1 MTQSATIDFT
11 GVFGSEPAG
20 SWAAPGR
27 VNIIG
32 EHTDYNDGFVLPIA
46 LPHVSTCW
54 ARPNDDGVV
63 RVASVQRP
71 GEVVAVEFGALADN
85 EVAGWSRYPL
95 GVVNEFRRRE
105 FPVGAL
111 DLLLDGAVPV
121 GAGLSSSA
129 AIECSVAVALRDLFG
144 VDVID
149 DELIS
154 ITAAAENDYVG
165 APTGTLDQSASILC
179 IAGCALFLDIKT
191 RERAQVPFDLAAAGL
206 DLLVVDTNT
215 PHQLVAGEY
224 AARRR
229 QCEEAAAML
238 GVPSLREV
246 PDIDAVDALDG
257 VHRKRARHVVS
268 ENARVLE
275 VVDLLRS
282 DHDPRSIGPN
292 LTRSHV
298 SLRDDFEVSTVQLD
312 TAVETA
318 LANDAYGAR
327 MVGGGFGGS
336 VIALVDSARTEAT
349 AAAVTGRFAAEEFIA
364 PRTFVATPSAGARRL
379 T

>member
-1 MTQSATIDFT
+1 MSTFAD
-11 GVFGSEPAG
+11 VFDAEPDG
-20 SWAAPGR
+20 SWCAPGR

-32 EHTDYNDGFVLPIA
+32 EHTDYNNGYVLPIA
-46 LPHVSTCW
+46 LPHVATCW
-54 ARPNDDGVV
+54 ARVTDTGQV

-71 GEVVAVEFGALADN
+71 GEVVGVDLGGLADN
-85 EVAGWSRYPL
+85 DIDGWSRYPL
-95 GVVNEFRRRE
+95 GVAHEYRRR
-105 FPVGAL
+105 GHALRGL

-129 AIECSVAVALRDLFG
+129 AIECAVAVAIRDLLEL
-144 VDVID
+144 DVSD
-149 DELIS
+149 DELIVLTS
-154 ITAAAENDYVG
+154 TAENEYVG

-179 IAGCALFLDIKT
+179 TEGCALFLDVGT
-191 RERAQVPFDLAAAGL
+191 GERAQVPFDLTAAGL

-215 PHQLVAGEY
+215 PHALVEGEY

-229 QCEEAAAML
+229 QCEEAAQRL
-238 GVPSLREV
+238 GVASLRDV
-246 PDIDAVDALDG
+246 TDVAGLAPLDG
-257 VHRKRARHVVS
+257 VLLERARHVVS

-282 DHDPRSIGPN
+282 EVDPRSIGPI
-292 LTRSHV
+292 LTSSHN
-298 SLRDDFEVSTVQLD
+298 SLRDDFAVSTVQLD

-318 LANDAYGAR
+318 RSAGAHGGR

-336 VIALVDSARTEAT
+336 AIALVEADRTDFVAESIAKRFDT
-349 AAAVTGRFAAEEFIA
+349 AGFIP
-364 PRTFVATPSAGARRL
+364 PRTFVAIPSAGARRL

>member
-1 MTQSATIDFT
+1 MTRSAPVDFA

-32 EHTDYNDGFVLPIA
+32 EHTDYNNGYVLPIA
-46 LPHVSTCW
+46 LPQVATCW
-54 ARPNDDGVV
+54 ARLNTDGVV

-71 GEVVAVEFGALADN
+71 GEVVAVAFADLAVNDI
-85 EVAGWSRYPL
+85 AGWSRYPL

-105 FPVGAL
+105 FPVGAV
-111 DLLLDGAVPV
+111 DLLLDGGVPV

-129 AIECSVAVALRDLFG
+129 AIECAVAVALRDLFG
-144 VDVID
+144 CDVTD

-154 ITAAAENDYVG
+154 INSAAENDYVG

-191 RERAQVPFDLAAAGL
+191 GERRQVPFDLAAAGL
-206 DLLVVDTNT
+206 DLLVLDTNT
-215 PHQLVAGEY
+215 PHALVAGEY

-229 QCEEAAAML
+229 QCEEAAALL

-275 VVDLLRS
+275 VVDLLWS
-282 DHDPRSIGPN
+282 DQDPRSIGLN
-292 LTRSHV
+292 LTRSHA

-312 TAVETA
+312 TAVEAA
-318 LANDAYGAR
+318 LADGAYGAR

-336 VIALVDSARTEAT
+336 AIALVDSARTEAT
-349 AAAVTGRFAAEEFIA
+349 AAAVTARFAAEEFVA

>member
-144 VDVID
+144 LDVTD

-191 RERAQVPFDLAAAGL
+191 GERTQVPFDLAAAGL

-282 DHDPRSIGPN
+282 DQDPRSIGPN

-298 SLRDDFEVSTVQLD
+298 SLRDDFEVSTIQLD
-312 TAVETA
+312 TAVGVCPRA
-318 LANDAYGAR
+318 AR
-327 MVGGGFGGS
+327 LRRPDGGRWF
-336 VIALVDSARTEAT
+336 
-349 AAAVTGRFAAEEFIA
+349 
-364 PRTFVATPSAGARRL
+364 RR
-379 T
+379 